1 MRILKANLTAFVKES
16 LLSIRTAC
24 EEAIAAGLIVELPT
38 HVDFQVEVVQNAG
51 GVTSVTATAAPIKT
65 TTEAAHNI
73 VTTEAPATDETTVT
87 RTVTQNT
94 TESGADTQTQTYDYG
109 DYE

>member
-1 MRILKANLTAFVKES
+1 MRILQANLSDFIKES

-24 EEAIAAGLIVELPT
+24 EEAIAVGLIVELPT
-38 HVDFQVEVVQNAG
+38 FADFSVEVVQNAG
-51 GVTSVTATAAPIKT
+51 GVTMVTATAAPIKT
-65 TTEAAHNI
+65 TTESAHNI

-94 TESGADTQTQTYDYG
+94 TESGSDVETQTYDYG